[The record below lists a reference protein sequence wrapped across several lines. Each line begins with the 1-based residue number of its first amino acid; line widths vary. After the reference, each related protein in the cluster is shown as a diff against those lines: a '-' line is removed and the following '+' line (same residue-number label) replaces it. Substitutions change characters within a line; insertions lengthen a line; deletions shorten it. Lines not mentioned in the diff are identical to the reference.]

1 LINQGGTEVAEQR
14 RTIEI
19 KPITRIE
26 GHGKVTLHLDEKGN
40 VSRAH
45 FNVTQLRGF
54 EKFCE
59 GRVFWEMPVITQRAC
74 GICPVS
80 HHLASAKA
88 GDAILGVEIPPAAR
102 LLRELMHIAQYVQSH
117 ALHFFHLASPDL
129 LLGMDANPATRNV
142 FGLIAANPELA
153 KKAVWL
159 RSFGQSIIETLGT
172 KKIHP
177 IFAIPGGVN
186 AALSAENREKILDKV
201 DEAIAI
207 YQTGLNILKEFQSKQ
222 KELMAGFASFSTAYL
237 GTVDARGYLE
247 LYDGKLRLLDARG
260 FILEDQVPGNEY
272 LSLVEEK
279 VEDWS
284 YMKFPYYKKMGYPGG
299 IYRVGPLARLNVADG
314 ISTPLANEEFKQ
326 FKKLGNGGM
335 VEGSLYYHYARL
347 IEGLYA
353 TERLKELLQNDE
365 ICSTEIRVTSSKYN
379 EEGIGVLEA
388 PRGTLIHHF
397 WVDRS
402 GAVRKANIIVAT
414 QNNNLA
420 MNRAIYLVARDY
432 VKSDKPTEGALNRVE
447 VAIRCYDPCLSCAT
461 HALGQM
467 PLELVLC
474 NSQGETIA
482 SVSRPSS

>member
-1 LINQGGTEVAEQR
+1 MSIQR
-14 RTIEI
+14 RIIEI
-19 KPITRIE
+19 KPVTRVE

-45 FNVTQLRGF
+45 FNITQLRGF

-59 GRVFWEMPVITQRAC
+59 GRVFWEMPVITNRIC

-88 GDAILGVEIPPAAR
+88 GDAILGVEIPTAAR
-102 LLRELMHIAQYVQSH
+102 LLRRLMHMAQFVQSH

-129 LLGMDANPATRNV
+129 LFGMDADPATRNII
-142 FGLIAANPELA
+142 GLIKANPELA
-153 KKAVWL
+153 RKAVWL
-159 RSFGQSIIETLGT
+159 RGFGQAIIETLGT
-172 KKIHP
+172 KKVHP

-186 AALSAENREKILDKV
+186 TALLPKDREEILSKV

-207 YQTGLNILKEFQSKQ
+207 YEVGIDIIKDFQNKQ
-222 KELMAGFASFSTAYL
+222 KDLMSRFASFPTAYL
-237 GTVDARGYLE
+237 GMVDPQGNLE
-247 LYDGKLRLLDARG
+247 LYDGKLRLIDAKG
-260 FILEDQVPGNEY
+260 FVLEDQVDGRDY
-272 LSLVEEK
+272 LSVIEET

-284 YMKFPYYKKMGYPGG
+284 YMKFPYYKKMGYPVG
-299 IYRVGPLARLNVADG
+299 IYRVGPLARLNVIDR
-314 ISTPLANEEFKQ
+314 ITTPLASVEFQQ

-335 VEGSLYYHYARL
+335 LEGSLYYHYARL

-353 TERLKELLQNDE
+353 AEMIKELLQNDE
-365 ICSTEIRVTSSKYN
+365 ICSTEIRVSSRKYN

-397 WVDRS
+397 WVDRT
-402 GAVRKANIIVAT
+402 GALRKANMIVAT

-420 MNRAIYLVARDY
+420 MNRAIYMVAREY
-432 VKSDKPTEGALNRVE
+432 VKADKLTEGLLNRIE

-467 PLELVLC
+467 PLDLTICSSNGDVVHYV
-474 NSQGETIA
+474 SQH
-482 SVSRPSS
+482 